1 MSAHG
6 EGHGPGE
13 AGPPGGLVEVLARWE
28 DSGGRWKVLDAR
40 DDWIEI
46 GLFTCDG
53 GEEMSRVGG
62 ARTTVLHSYLAGRT
76 TSVDQRQ
83 AELADPDGPQPRA
96 AAVLEELEHIRAVRQ
111 RLER

>member
-1 MSAHG
+1 MSAYG

-28 DSGGRWKVLDAR
+28 ESGGHWKVLSASA
-40 DDWIEI
+40 DWIDI

-53 GEEMSRVGG
+53 GEQMSRVGG

-76 TSVDQRQ
+76 TSVDQ
-83 AELADPDGPQPRA
+83 L
-96 AAVLEELEHIRAVRQ
+96 
-111 RLER
+111 